1 MRPTISQL
9 RAWDVANLD
18 AAAKA
23 IEDASKNLDLSI
35 DGVVRDLDSA
45 ESFWKGKA
53 FQSAYDQASN

>member
-23 IEDASKNLDLSI
+23 IEDASKNLDLS
-35 DGVVRDLDSA
+35 
-45 ESFWKGKA
+45 
-53 FQSAYDQASN
+53 N